1 MLQTQPG
8 TMTAEDFDA
17 FALLPE
23 NQNRILEFIA
33 GEIHDVPSNAYVS
46 SISTTISYFFKR
58 HVLEI
63 GLAAHI
69 TGEAGGYMVNG
80 ERYAPDVAVL
90 LKAKQPELA
99 KDGYNPLPPD
109 LAVEVDYPSSPAS
122 KRALRLKLG
131 NYAAAGT
138 LLWVVDPE
146 TKVIEVYPPVGKPK
160 VFALG
165 QTLDG
170 GDVLPGFTL
179 KVDDIFQ

>member
-1 MLQTQPG
+1 MLQMQPG

-23 NQNRILEFIA
+23 NQDRILEFIA
-33 GEIHDVPSNAYVS
+33 GEIYDVPSNAYVS
-46 SISTTISYFFKR
+46 SISARILILFGIYLLSND
-58 HVLEI
+58 I
-63 GLAAHI
+63 AHI

-146 TKVIEVYPPVGKPK
+146 SKVVEVYPPGGKPK
-160 VFALG
+160 VFTLG